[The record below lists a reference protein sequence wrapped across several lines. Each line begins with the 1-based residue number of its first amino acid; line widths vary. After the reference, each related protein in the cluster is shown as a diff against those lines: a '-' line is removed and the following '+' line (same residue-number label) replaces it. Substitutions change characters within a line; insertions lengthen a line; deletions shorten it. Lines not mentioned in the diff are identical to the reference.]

1 MRLILVKTLVM
12 GDTEPELA
20 IFCNEAR
27 LPVEELSYQCSHKTF
42 DL

>member
-27 LPVEELSYQCSHKTF
+27 LPVEGLGHESSHKTF